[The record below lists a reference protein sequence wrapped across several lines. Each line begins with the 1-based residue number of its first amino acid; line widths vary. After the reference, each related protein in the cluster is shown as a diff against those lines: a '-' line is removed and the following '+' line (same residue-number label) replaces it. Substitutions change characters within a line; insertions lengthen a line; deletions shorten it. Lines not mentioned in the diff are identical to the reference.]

1 MNREIAVLAAA
12 LSALALF
19 LPSRSQTF
27 TLVIVDGQ
35 TTRMLIAGSGHAT
48 VVFENGYATPLET
61 WGRVQ
66 PEVSTFART
75 VSYDRAGFGLSE
87 RGPSPRDGRRIAVEL
102 HGALQRASVRPPYI
116 LVGHSLGGLYARI
129 FAGMYPDEVAG
140 MVLVDPMHETE
151 ALEGSSM
158 LPELSSLPVTAA
170 QARASVT
177 PDAIPV
183 SLISAM
189 GPTHVPFTTRTMRA
203 SRAKRRAERLA
214 DSLANETWLRGV
226 PGGRF
231 IVTHRNGH
239 NIPQEEPE
247 LVIRAIREV
256 VEGRRVRR

>member
-1 MNREIAVLAAA
+1 MNREMAALAAV

-19 LPSRSQTF
+19 LPTRSQTF
-27 TLVIVDGQ
+27 THVAVDGRRI
-35 TTRMLIAGSGHAT
+35 RMLVAGSGNAT
-48 VVFENGYATPLET
+48 VVFENGYAAPLET

-75 VSYDRAGFGLSE
+75 VSYDRAGFGLSQL
-87 RGPSPRDGRRIAVEL
+87 GPSPRDGRRIAAEL
-102 HGALQRASVRPPYI
+102 HGALQRANVPPPYI
-116 LVGHSLGGLYARI
+116 LVGHSLGGLYVRV

-140 MVLVDPMHETE
+140 MVLVDPMHEVE
-151 ALEGSSM
+151 ALEGSST

-170 QARASVT
+170 QARASAT
-177 PDAIPV
+177 PSGIPV

-189 GPTHVPFTTRTMRA
+189 GPSEVPFTTKARRA
-203 SRAKRRAERLA
+203 SRPKRRAERMA
-214 DSLANETWLRGV
+214 DSLANETWIRGV

-239 NIPQEEPE
+239 NVPQEEPE
-247 LVIRAIREV
+247 LVIRVIREV